1 MELLQLRYFVA
12 AAREENVTRA
22 AQKLHIAQPAL
33 SQSIARLEEEMGV
46 RLFDR
51 IGKRIRLNA
60 AGRELLRTVEPILAS
75 LAAMPEKLQAIADEE
90 AEIISLNVLAASHLI
105 TDLIISYRTT
115 HPKTNFKMS
124 RNVDSLDWDF
134 RISSYPGGGE
144 AKLPGGQ
151 GGRNKAEPQV
161 GNDETKLLEEEIF
174 LAVSLKS
181 KYADRTEIELE
192 EVSDEPFLTFPQN
205 MPYHELCNRIWTETG
220 ISPRVGLE
228 SDNPQSLKELLSAG
242 MGVAFWPQFSW
253 GSPETEHV
261 KLLHIAR
268 PKVSRAVTVTK
279 NVKRRFTGS
288 MEEFY
293 QYMLEYFNAIAASE
307 KRI

>member
-1 MELLQLRYFVA
+1 M
-12 AAREENVTRA
+12 
-22 AQKLHIAQPAL
+22 
-33 SQSIARLEEEMGV
+33 
-46 RLFDR
+46 
-51 IGKRIRLNA
+51 
-60 AGRELLRTVEPILAS
+60 
-75 LAAMPEKLQAIADEE
+75 
-90 AEIISLNVLAASHLI
+90 
-105 TDLIISYRTT
+105 
-115 HPKTNFKMS
+115 
-124 RNVDSLDWDF
+124 
-134 RISSYPGGGE
+134 
-144 AKLPGGQ
+144 
-151 GGRNKAEPQV
+151 
-161 GNDETKLLEEEIF
+161 
-174 LAVSLKS
+174 
-181 KYADRTEIELE
+181 
-192 EVSDEPFLTFPQN
+192 TFPQN

>member
-1 MELLQLRYFVA
+1 MSIRWIGISEYR
-12 AAREENVTRA
+12 
-22 AQKLHIAQPAL
+22 HIPEAERRNCQ
-33 SQSIARLEEEMGV
+33 
-46 RLFDR
+46 
-51 IGKRIRLNA
+51 
-60 AGRELLRTVEPILAS
+60 AGRG
-75 LAAMPEKLQAIADEE
+75 
-90 AEIISLNVLAASHLI
+90 AEI
-105 TDLIISYRTT
+105 R
-115 HPKTNFKMS
+115 
-124 RNVDSLDWDF
+124 
-134 RISSYPGGGE
+134 
-144 AKLPGGQ
+144 Q
-151 GGRNKAEPQV
+151 EPQV

-293 QYMLEYFNAIAASE
+293 QYMLEYFNAIAASK

>member
-22 AQKLHIAQPAL
+22 AQKLLIAQPAL

-144 AKLPGGQ
+144 AKLPGRQ

-161 GNDETKLLEEEIF
+161 GNDENK
-174 LAVSLKS
+174 A
-181 KYADRTEIELE
+181 
-192 EVSDEPFLTFPQN
+192 
-205 MPYHELCNRIWTETG
+205 CG
-220 ISPRVGLE
+220 
-228 SDNPQSLKELLSAG
+228 
-242 MGVAFWPQFSW
+242 
-253 GSPETEHV
+253 
-261 KLLHIAR
+261 
-268 PKVSRAVTVTK
+268 
-279 NVKRRFTGS
+279 
-288 MEEFY
+288 
-293 QYMLEYFNAIAASE
+293 
-307 KRI
+307 

>member
-51 IGKRIRLNA
+51 VGKRIRLNA
-60 AGRELLRTVEPILAS
+60 AGRELLRTVEPMLAS

-90 AEIISLNVLAASHLI
+90 AETISLNVLVASHLI
-105 TDLIISYRTT
+105 TNLIISYRKT

-124 RNVDSLDWDF
+124 RDVDSLDWDF
-134 RISSYPGGGE
+134 IISSYPGGGE
-144 AKLPGGQ
+144 PKLQ
-151 GGRNKAEPQV
+151 EA
-161 GNDETKLLEEEIF
+161 NDETKLLEEEIF
-174 LAVSLKS
+174 LAVPIES
-181 KYADRTEIELE
+181 KHAGREEIELE
-192 EVSDEPFLTFPQN
+192 EVSGEPFLTFPQN
-205 MPYHELCNRIWTETG
+205 MPYHELCNRIWQETG

-261 KLLHIAR
+261 KLLHIGR
-268 PKVSRAVTVTK
+268 PKVSRTVTVTK
-279 NVKRRFTGS
+279 NVKRRFTQP
-288 MEEFY
+288 MEAFY
-293 QYMLEYFNAIAASE
+293 QYMVEYFNDIASSQ

>member
-1 MELLQLRYFVA
+1 
-12 AAREENVTRA
+12 
-22 AQKLHIAQPAL
+22 
-33 SQSIARLEEEMGV
+33 
-46 RLFDR
+46 
-51 IGKRIRLNA
+51 
-60 AGRELLRTVEPILAS
+60 
-75 LAAMPEKLQAIADEE
+75 
-90 AEIISLNVLAASHLI
+90 
-105 TDLIISYRTT
+105 
-115 HPKTNFKMS
+115 MS